1 MTSGCNG
8 AIEASGSSGENDSG
22 ASVGMIIGVIAGV
35 LVVCGVG
42 GGLVAFF
49 VMRQN
54 SDDNQK
60 GAGSGALDYPSSI
73 TNTPARAVQNPV
85 YGGAAVE
92 GEGYLQVGADVA
104 VGDRVSVEGKGAGVV
119 RFVGPHA
126 ENGKPRV
133 GVELDD
139 AVGKNN
145 GTVKGHKYFTC
156 KDNHGTL
163 VAPGKVTAE
172 DDTE

>member
-1 MTSGCNG
+1 MPRQ
-8 AIEASGSSGENDSG
+8 AI
-22 ASVGMIIGVIAGV
+22 VGIIAGV
-35 LVVCGVG
+35 MVVCGVG
-42 GGLVAFF
+42 GGLVVFF

-60 GAGSGALDYPSSI
+60 GAGSGALDYSSPV
-73 TNTPARAVQNPV
+73 TNMPVRAVQNPV
-85 YGGAAVE
+85 YDDEAVE
-92 GEGYLQVGADVA
+92 GEGCLQFGADVA

-126 ENGKPRV
+126 ENGQPRV

-145 GTVKGHKYFTC
+145 GTVK
-156 KDNHGTL
+156 
-163 VAPGKVTAE
+163 VWTASR
-172 DDTE
+172 

>member
-1 MTSGCNG
+1 MSRQ
-8 AIEASGSSGENDSG
+8 AI
-22 ASVGMIIGVIAGV
+22 VGIIAGV
-35 LVVCGVG
+35 MVVCGVG
-42 GGLVAFF
+42 AGLVAFF

-60 GAGSGALDYPSSI
+60 GAGSGALDHPSSI
-73 TNTPARAVQNPV
+73 TPARAAQNPM
-85 YGGAAVE
+85 YDGAAVE
-92 GEGYLQVGADVA
+92 GEDYLHVGADVA

-145 GTVKGHKYFTC
+145 GTVK
-156 KDNHGTL
+156 
-163 VAPGKVTAE
+163 VWTA
-172 DDTE
+172 

>member
-1 MTSGCNG
+1 VPRQ
-8 AIEASGSSGENDSG
+8 AI
-22 ASVGMIIGVIAGV
+22 VGIIAGV
-35 LVVCGVG
+35 MVVCGVG

-54 SDDNQK
+54 SDDNQE
-60 GAGSGALDYPSSI
+60 GAGSVALDYPSSI
-73 TNTPARAVQNPV
+73 TPARAVQNPV
-85 YGGAAVE
+85 YDDEAVE
-92 GEGYLQVGADVA
+92 GEGCLQFGADVA

-126 ENGKPRV
+126 ENGQPRV

-145 GTVKGHKYFTC
+145 GTVK
-156 KDNHGTL
+156 
-163 VAPGKVTAE
+163 VWTASR
-172 DDTE
+172 